1 MQSLT
6 FMRLGRLGWL
16 IGYGTLGAAIGC
28 SSSDANSAAD
38 KSAGGGFAADA
49 GAFFSGNPE
58 LGPTGNGA
66 GAGDASS
73 LPPEKEVDVGFE
85 LPHAGAHF
93 VYVANP
99 DSNNIAV
106 IDARTLAIQTVE
118 AGAGPR
124 FLQTFGTADA
134 AIVLNTVS
142 NDATIVRTDAV
153 SGTSTVARVPVERG
167 SNAIAVAPDGQHA
180 IVYFND
186 AFSSPGSTPGSF
198 QHVTVVKLEAG
209 ADASTSMTIG
219 YRASRVFFS
228 NNGKMGFVVTEDG
241 VNVLNLA
248 TIDQNG
254 PSIADIVDYGTPGL
268 GKAPDV
274 SVTPNGL
281 YALAREPKGS
291 ALRLVDLTTGT
302 MRRLDLASV
311 GGGTDAGASPRF
323 DAGAATGDG
332 GDAMPPPVP
341 GQVTVTDVD
350 LEPLGTY
357 ALAVLRERSGVVR
370 IPIPGAFDGTSPA
383 TLTSVPGELIGSVTL
398 TPKGKY
404 ALLFTTVVPT
414 NERMT
419 ILALDG
425 KSAPRSIQLR
435 KSVASIAVAPDEAT
449 ALVVHQK
456 LPGDP
461 NEPGLDEE
469 TKADRQ
475 DGYSVVALDRG
486 FPSLTTTDAPLGP
499 STIVPDGSNLFILFN
514 APGLREV
521 QSVDLRSFALSHIT
535 LGSPPVSVGSVPTTN
550 RVFVGQDH
558 PDGRISFID
567 WTTGAVQSVTGFE
580 LNSRIRE

>member
-1 MQSLT
+1 
-6 FMRLGRLGWL
+6 MRLGREFWL
-16 IGYGTLGAAIGC
+16 IGCGALGVAIAC
-28 SSSDANSAAD
+28 SSTNASDKASGASDNFGATAD
-38 KSAGGGFAADA
+38 S
-49 GAFFSGNPE
+49 GAFFG
-58 LGPTGNGA
+58 GPGIGNGA
-66 GAGDASS
+66 GATSGAGGAAA

-124 FLQTFGTADA
+124 FLQTFGTDDA

-142 NDATIVRTDAV
+142 SDATIVRTDAA

-180 IVYFND
+180 IVYYND
-186 AFSSPGSTPGSF
+186 AFSSPTTTPGSF

-209 ADASTSMTIG
+209 ADASTGMSIG
-219 YRASRVFFS
+219 YRASRVFFTTDS
-228 NNGKMGFVVTEDG
+228 TNNTTKAFIITEDG
-241 VNVLNLA
+241 VNVLDLA
-248 TIDQNG
+248 AIDQNG
-254 PSIADIVDYGTPGL
+254 PSIADIVDYGSPGL

-274 SVTPNGL
+274 SVTPDGL
-281 YALAREPKGS
+281 YALAREPAGS
-291 ALRLVDLTTGT
+291 ALRLIELSTVKRTV
-302 MRRLDLASV
+302 RRLDLANV
-311 GGGTDAGASPRF
+311 GGTATGTDAGGH
-323 DAGAATGDG
+323 DAGAANSDSG
-332 GDAMPPPVP
+332 GAPPPP

-350 LEPLGTY
+350 LEPNGTY
-357 ALAVLRERSGVVR
+357 AMAVLRERSGVVR
-370 IPIPGAFDGTSPA
+370 IPIPGGFDGTSLA

-404 ALLFTTVVPT
+404 ALLFTTAEPT

-425 KSAPRSIQLR
+425 KSEPRSIQLR
-435 KSVASIAVAPDEAT
+435 KSIASIVVAPDEAT
-449 ALVVHQK
+449 ALIVHQK

-469 TKADRQ
+469 TKVDRQ

-486 FPSLTTTDAPLGP
+486 FPVLQITDAPLGP

-514 APGLREV
+514 APSLREV
-521 QSVDLRSFALSHIT
+521 QSVDLRSFLVSHIA